1 MHKKQVYKDKKC
13 IYRFLRGQGLK
24 KIINLSQKIYNN
36 MPVHPLDDKVVVE
49 QNHTVKQDEYS
60 NTQISLGMHSGTH
73 IDFPAHL
80 IENAKRTDSYE
91 LDYFIGEACL
101 IDAFGEKVV
110 TLKAEYK
117 DKIKKYDIV
126 LIYTGY
132 GEYFEKEEYYGEDA
146 PVLSLEFA
154 EYLALNH
161 VKMVGIDLASP
172 DKYPYE
178 IHKVLLSHDVL
189 IIENLNN
196 LEKLK
201 GIESFAFCAMP
212 LCIDAEASITR
223 AIAII

>member
-1 MHKKQVYKDKKC
+1 MLD
-13 IYRFLRGQGLK
+13 

-49 QNHTVKQDEYS
+49 QNHTVGKEGYA

-73 IDFPAHL
+73 IDFPSHL

-91 LDYFIGEACL
+91 LDYFIGKACL
-101 IDAFGEKVV
+101 IDAFGENVI
-110 TLKAEYK
+110 TLKAEHK
-117 DKIKKYDIV
+117 DKIEKYDIV

-132 GEYFEKEEYYGEDA
+132 GKYFEKEEYYGEDA
-146 PVLSLEFA
+146 PVLSVEFA
-154 EYLALNH
+154 KYLVKNH
-161 VKMVGIDLASP
+161 VKMVGMDLPSP
-172 DKYPYE
+172 DRYPYD
-178 IHKVLLSHDVL
+178 IHKILLSHDVL

-201 GIESFAFCAMP
+201 GIESFMFCAMP

-223 AIAII
+223 GIAII